1 MEDKTDKTTRTGETQ
16 HLMPL
21 FSVWCS
27 IQTDKLADQLAPAFL
42 RFIFATSRKPNSTR
56 LWLQV
61 NFWRFN
67 FCDVLKASS
76 IHVIALSIPGINAQA
91 FRAGLVNL
99 VLLASRLRQLGL
111 GQGKCER
118 SSRVTVKR
126 SKRAL
131 TDSLAL
137 FPALAIPSRSASVRF
152 AMAIK
157 KKQSISKPSSN
168 GNRSRNGA
176 SQSKPSHTG
185 PQNTAVRTYSIPDF
199 RLEHP
204 DLAVKRLVE
213 KDKDGAEHVRYEV
226 TGNLDAPVPPIRDSK
241 YLNKQQ
247 CIEIYR
253 YMLLNR
259 KMEVALENLYKQGK
273 VVGGVYF
280 GLGQEACS
288 CASAYALDKDDWFAP
303 MIRNQGALLVRGFGA
318 SDTMMQYMAKADSP
332 TKGRDGT
339 SHFGDIEERNMVSPI
354 SMLGDLIPVLSG
366 VALGARLQGRNI
378 ATLTWIGDGGQST
391 GVTYEGIN
399 FAAVQNL
406 GLVLFVESNLWAYST
421 PSEMQYRVKDL
432 AERAIGYGIPGV
444 IVDGTDACQVYDA
457 AHDAVERAHRAEGPT
472 LIEAKMMRMKGH
484 AIHDAAAYVPKPMFD
499 FWKKRDPIA
508 RFENYL
514 VKEKKWLTAKEN
526 AELISE
532 VERVIEAE
540 REIAVNSPMPTP
552 ESAEGGVYCED
563 GCHEIKPKYG
573 MPKVKKGTGGFK
585 ATEAAVHLK

>member
-1 MEDKTDKTTRTGETQ
+1 
-16 HLMPL
+16 
-21 FSVWCS
+21 
-27 IQTDKLADQLAPAFL
+27 
-42 RFIFATSRKPNSTR
+42 
-56 LWLQV
+56 
-61 NFWRFN
+61 
-67 FCDVLKASS
+67 
-76 IHVIALSIPGINAQA
+76 
-91 FRAGLVNL
+91 
-99 VLLASRLRQLGL
+99 
-111 GQGKCER
+111 
-118 SSRVTVKR
+118 
-126 SKRAL
+126 
-131 TDSLAL
+131 
-137 FPALAIPSRSASVRF
+137 
-152 AMAIK
+152 MAIK
-157 KKQSISKPSSN
+157 KKKTSANLSSN
-168 GNRSRNGA
+168 GNRRRNGA
-176 SQSKPSHTG
+176 SQSKP
-185 PQNTAVRTYSIPDF
+185 NTAHLRTYPIPDA
-199 RLEHP
+199 RLELS
-204 DLAVKRLVE
+204 DLSVSQRIE

-226 TGNLDAPVPPIRDSK
+226 TGNLNAPVPPIRDSK
-241 YLNKQQ
+241 YLDKKQ

-303 MIRNQGALLVRGFGA
+303 MIRNQGALLVRGFRA
-318 SDTMMQYMAKADSP
+318 ADTMMQYMAKADSP

-339 SHFGDIEERNMVSPI
+339 SHFGDIKERNMVSPI

-399 FAAVQNL
+399 FAAVHNL

-457 AHDAVERAHRAEGPT
+457 ARDAVERAHRGEGPT
-472 LIEAKMMRMKGH
+472 MIEAKMMRMKGH
-484 AIHDAAAYVPKPMFD
+484 AIHDAAAYVPKPMFE

-526 AELISE
+526 VELISE

-552 ESAEGGVYCED
+552 ESAEGGVFCED
-563 GCHEIKPKYG
+563 GCHEIRPKYG
-573 MPKVKKGTGGFK
+573 MPKVKKGAGGFK
-585 ATEAAVHLK
+585 QTEAAVHLK